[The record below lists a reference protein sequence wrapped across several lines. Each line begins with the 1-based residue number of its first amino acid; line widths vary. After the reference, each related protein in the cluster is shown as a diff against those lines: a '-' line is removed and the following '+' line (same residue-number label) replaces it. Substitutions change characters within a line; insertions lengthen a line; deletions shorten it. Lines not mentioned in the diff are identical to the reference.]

1 MTADFSR
8 RLPFL
13 RDVKADQQLIVFLL
27 FVALS
32 LAFSLTLPAFFNVG
46 NLVTLLR
53 TVSVLGILSLGM
65 AVVVIGRGIDLS
77 MIACL
82 TVPTSIVL
90 ALSGHGYGL
99 GVSLLGGFG
108 MAALVGVLNGLLV
121 AYAEIPSLFAT
132 LAVGIGLAGI
142 GQSGLFD
149 YEIVPWPKSLDVIGW
164 LGRGAY
170 FGIPYSVFA
179 FAIAAVVLGVFMRLT
194 RFGVFIYA
202 IGDNPSAARVSGVSV
217 RPVMVLQYVISAL
230 VSVFAG
236 LVLAS
241 SANNMDTRIF
251 NLTWIYDVI
260 LVVVLGGIGL
270 SGGRGGAL
278 SVVVGTL
285 LMGTIINGMTIMN
298 ISYEAQSL
306 IRGVV
311 LLAAI
316 ALDSVINPRNEETAQ
331 QGDI

>member
-1 MTADFSR
+1 MTADFFR

-13 RDVKADQQLIVFLL
+13 RGVKTDQQLIVFLL
-27 FVALS
+27 FVALFLVFS
-32 LAFSLTLPAFFNVG
+32 LALPAFFSVG

-90 ALSGHGYGL
+90 ALSGHGYEL

-164 LGRGAY
+164 LGRGDY
-170 FGIPYSVFA
+170 LGVPYSVFA
-179 FAIAAVVLGVFMRLT
+179 FAIAAVALGVFMRRT

-202 IGDNPSAARVSGVSV
+202 IGDNPNAARISGISV
-217 RPVMVLQYVISAL
+217 RPVMILQYVISAL

-298 ISYEAQSL
+298 MSYEVQSL
-306 IRGVV
+306 IKGVV

-316 ALDSVINPRNEETAQ
+316 ALDSVVNPRNEETAQ